1 MKQTSSN
8 KESTRASIDRFLY
21 YGPTFLVAV
30 ADLYLRAFMN
40 KTVMVNPVP
49 VPTVNKTFAKRA
61 VAADPDITTIYFLHC
76 HGLPRRC
83 AATGNLPT
91 MNNHVSK
98 RKSRH

>member
-1 MKQTSSN
+1 
-8 KESTRASIDRFLY
+8 
-21 YGPTFLVAV
+21 
-30 ADLYLRAFMN
+30 
-40 KTVMVNPVP
+40 VP